1 MMIQAVGTPADFAG
15 NGAQPSIPAPVSGP
29 PQKAAPQA
37 ALEQSNAELRKALEE
52 LAQRLDS
59 GRTQLNF
66 RVDQQLNQVVIS
78 IVDPDS
84 GAVLRQIPGEE
95 VLRMAQNL
103 QEYLG
108 GLVDETA

>member
-1 MMIQAVGTPADFAG
+1 MVIQSIGKQVDVPGSGSAPAGVA
-15 NGAQPSIPAPVSGP
+15 VSGAP
-29 PQKAAPQA
+29 PGEAPPVPQPHA
-37 ALEQSNAELRKALEE
+37 NAELRRALDA
-52 LAQRLDS
+52 LAQHLDS
-59 GRTQLNF
+59 RRTQLSF

-108 GLVDETA
+108 GLVDEKV